1 MDWQDLAVGRAAGPV
16 TFRLGEPPEAEG
28 ASGASSAAPGA
39 GGQAEGQA
47 GRESGAAGMGG
58 PGLVADLDGSGWAL
72 FFAMLA
78 NQVSLQELIADRAR
92 AVREVSGAGPSN

>member
-1 MDWQDLAVGRAAGPV
+1 
-16 TFRLGEPPEAEG
+16 
-28 ASGASSAAPGA
+28 
-39 GGQAEGQA
+39 
-47 GRESGAAGMGG
+47 MGG